1 MEINNNIS
9 AQKVIKPKSNKQPE
23 KMGFW
28 PFDKIKD
35 TFQKTYD
42 VNSVMKSLDEIKYKN
57 GDKKFRYEK
66 IVNEVKEILTAE
78 PKKCEYA
85 LKLAP
90 QENVSQMGFRNILKM
105 PLEEI
110 GVVTDILTTKNKNGE
125 LKFSESNAV
134 EITRK
139 CDSEERLKIREL
151 APSVLDGDNIIKVAQ
166 EKNLDVKKV
175 AKKAEEMSKMFP
187 EDELIG
193 VTFARDKFSKGD
205 YTCKAESI
213 HRESFTEILD
223 KNLNR
228 YALESSKEVDLEK
241 KSYKIKKVT
250 DFRNNTTAKTRYEKI
265 DGEYQVTHEI
275 RIVKDKN
282 GKVQRTEYTEP
293 SQIKGVMDI
302 KYMYPNGEVKQ
313 VSSGTIDA
321 KTGIMSI
328 KKDMVSSNGTRTE
341 YLFEDDPQ
349 GNRISDYKIT
359 DKNGKVLLQNS
370 ESFEVISPNKFIS
383 SKNNEKYEI
392 TSDDD
397 SVTVT
402 DMNNPENTAKF
413 EKGETSGIIGDQE
426 EIIKVLKKM
435 PGEELLKLSE
445 SVKTLDGTTNVLES
459 YSQTDEY
466 DRLIHSGND
475 LFVILHELGHAVDLK
490 YVDMENEEAT
500 INKAIF
506 QDEKFNEI
514 YDKEKEAFNKQFPDA
529 QRNHIAYFIDHE
541 THYGGAVGGKRETIA
556 EANALLTTAKS
567 HEVLAIRS
575 QYLQQHF
582 PETIAYLHEKLNSD
596 DGCFL

>member
-193 VTFARDKFSKGD
+193 VTFARDRFSKGE
-205 YTCKAESI
+205 YTCQAENYK
-213 HRESFTEILD
+213 RESYTELLD

-228 YALESSKEVDLEK
+228 YALESCKEVDLDK

-250 DFRNNTTAKTRYEKI
+250 DYRNHTTAKTRYEKV
-265 DGEYQVTHEI
+265 DGDYQVTHEI
-275 RIVKDKN
+275 RIIKDKN

-313 VSSGTIDA
+313 VSSGKIDP